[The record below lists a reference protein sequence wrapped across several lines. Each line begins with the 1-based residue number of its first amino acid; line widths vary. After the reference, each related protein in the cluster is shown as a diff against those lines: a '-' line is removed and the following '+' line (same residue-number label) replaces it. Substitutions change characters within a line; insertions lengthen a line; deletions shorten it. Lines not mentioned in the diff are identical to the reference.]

1 MERPK
6 IVSKK
11 KEPVKDL
18 ESLKNALKAMEREES
33 GAMPLLTEEVVQK
46 PRGTQ
51 KTTKQ
56 AAAKVAKPRGRKKR
70 QVEPVHRLTID
81 LPLTLF
87 QQIESDADAQFST
100 IRSRIVTVLSA
111 HYGKS

>member
-6 IVSKK
+6 IISKK

-18 ESLKNALKAMEREES
+18 ESLKNALKAMEREER
-33 GAMPLLTEEVVQK
+33 GEALPTTTEDAPK
-46 PRGTQ
+46 PRGTP
-51 KTTKQ
+51 KTAKP
-56 AAAKVAKPRGRKKR
+56 AEAKVAKPRGRKKR

-111 HYGKS
+111 HYGKL

>member
-6 IVSKK
+6 IISKK

-18 ESLKNALKAMEREES
+18 ESLKSALKAMERAEKDEALPS
-33 GAMPLLTEEVVQK
+33 VEDE
-46 PRGTQ
+46 PRPSVS
-51 KTTKQ
+51 KK
-56 AAAKVAKPRGRKKR
+56 AAKLVAKIAKPRGRKKR

-111 HYGKS
+111 HYRKS

>member
-18 ESLKNALKAMEREES
+18 ESLKNALKAMEREERGEALLPTE
-33 GAMPLLTEEVVQK
+33 GAPK

-51 KTTKQ
+51 KPAKP
-56 AAAKVAKPRGRKKR
+56 AAKVAKPRGRKKR

>member
-18 ESLKNALKAMEREES
+18 ESLKNALKAMEREER
-33 GAMPLLTEEVVQK
+33 GEALPPTEDAPK
-46 PRGTQ
+46 PRGAQ
-51 KTTKQ
+51 KPAKP
-56 AAAKVAKPRGRKKR
+56 AAVKVAKPRGRKKR